1 MKQKIS
7 YLLIL
12 TFIFISTVNAGEI
25 WVSTLGNDKN
35 AGTEKY
41 PFQTIERA
49 LKEAREWRRLSD
61 PGISGG
67 IYINI
72 KEGEYI
78 QEKPLFIRPE
88 DSGTVSSPTYIQ
100 AADKKEVIIS
110 GEKKVDGWKK
120 VTHDIPGLPTK
131 AKGNIWVAEAPMK
144 GNRYIETRQ
153 LWVNGKK
160 AMRASQFEYGKME
173 RMIDFI
179 PEKEEIWIPTPEN
192 KTLAEAKQME
202 MVVHQRWA
210 TAVLRVKELDIQGN
224 RTKVTFHQPESHLE
238 FSHPWPQPVING
250 EKGNSSYYLC
260 NAIQFL
266 DEPGEWFQ
274 EYPSGN
280 IYYYPHQSEDMLTA
294 KVTVPALEQIV
305 LIEGSLERPVSHVYF
320 NGISFEHA
328 GCFRPSLQGHVTLQG
343 GMYLLDAYKLQIPGL
358 PEKAELENQAWIA
371 RPESAITVKGADHI
385 NFTGCTFRH
394 LASTGLD
401 YEWAV
406 KHSKTEGCLFTDIGG
421 SAILL
426 GTFPDK
432 GFETHVPYIPQNT
445 NELCSHIHISNNL
458 ITEVTNED
466 WGCVGIGAG
475 YVSDVNIEHNEV
487 AYLNYSGICV
497 GWGWTKLDSGMKNNH
512 IHANYVHHFACQLY
526 DAGGIYT
533 LSSQPGSSITNN
545 RIEYLT
551 DAPYATNDRAFYIY
565 FDEATDHYTVENNW
579 CPQERFDS
587 NSPGPNNSWKNNGP
601 EVSENIKQAAGLTPK
616 WKYLKNK

>member
-1 MKQKIS
+1 MKEKI
-7 YLLIL
+7 YLSFLFI
-12 TFIFISTVNAGEI
+12 FIFISTANGGEI
-25 WVSTLGNDKN
+25 WVSTLGHDTNT
-35 AGTEKY
+35 GTNQY
-41 PFQTIERA
+41 PFRTIERA

-61 PGISGG
+61 SRTSGG
-67 IYINI
+67 IYIHI
-72 KEGEYI
+72 KEGEYT

-88 DSGTVSSPTYIQ
+88 DSGTASSPTYIQ
-100 AADKKEVIIS
+100 SAKKEKVVIS
-110 GEKKVDGWKK
+110 GGREVTGWEK
-120 VTHDIPGLPTK
+120 VTYEIPGLPAK
-131 AKGNIWVAEAPMK
+131 AKGNIWVAEAPMR
-144 GNRYIETRQ
+144 GNRHIETRQ

-160 AMRASQFEYGKME
+160 AFRTSQFEYGKME
-173 RMIDFI
+173 HMINFI
-179 PEKEEIWIPTPEN
+179 TEKEEIWIPTPEN
-192 KTLAEAKQME
+192 IFSVDAKQME

-210 TAVLRVKELDIQGN
+210 TAILRVKNLNIQGDK
-224 RTKVTFHQPESHLE
+224 TKVTFHQPESYLE

-250 EKGNSSYYLC
+250 EKGNSSFYLC

-274 EYPSGN
+274 EYPSGK
-280 IYYYPHQSEDMLTA
+280 IYYYPRQGEDMLTA
-294 KVTVPALEQIV
+294 KAIIPALEQIV
-305 LIEGSLERPVSHVYF
+305 LIDGSPERPVSHVYF
-320 NGISFEHA
+320 NGISFEYA

-343 GMYLLDAYKLQIPGL
+343 GMYLLDAYKLQTPGL

-401 YEWAV
+401 YEWAI
-406 KHSKTEGCLFTDIGG
+406 KYCKTEGCFFTDIGG

-432 GFETHVPYIPQNT
+432 GFETHVPYIPQNPA
-445 NELCSHIHISNNL
+445 ELCSHISISNNL

-475 YVSDVNIEHNEV
+475 YVSDIHIEHNEISH
-487 AYLNYSGICV
+487 LNYSGICV
-497 GWGWTKLDSGMKNNH
+497 GWGWTKLNSGMKNNR
-512 IHANYVHHFACQLY
+512 IHANYVHHFARQLY

-545 RIEYLT
+545 RIEYLV

-565 FDEATDHYTVENNW
+565 FDEATNHYLVENNW
-579 CPQERFDS
+579 CPKKRFDS
-587 NSPGPNNSWKNNGP
+587 NSPGPDNKWKNNGP
-601 EVSENIKQAAGLTPK
+601 EVSESIKQAAGLTSQ
-616 WKYLKNK
+616 WKHLQNK